1 MKTTTTAQLSVD
13 DIREAVVFWLR
24 QVKGVEVDGDVIAFR
39 TKAEDDP
46 QDWQCRNAAIIVLD
60 GASFLVKRDGSSE
73 LSEAP
78 KDYDIVT
85 RARLL
90 LENTTPGPW
99 RWGDPSVNYGALEDE
114 HRMYTLERS
123 GSGPAPR
130 IRERDE
136 PFQSILCVEDPVNHA
151 ADAAFIAA
159 SPTLVRELIAECQR
173 LRDQPKVKEATP

>member
-13 DIREAVVFWLR
+13 DIRDAVVFWLR
-24 QVKGVEVDGDVIAFR
+24 QVKGVEVDGDIAFL
-39 TKAEDDP
+39 T
-46 QDWQCRNAAIIVLD
+46 N
-60 GASFLVKRDGSSE
+60 GASFVVKRDVREPSE
-73 LSEAP
+73 PSEAP

-130 IRERDE
+130 IRERGE